1 MRNRQH
7 ARKSSIPGLGRPAGG
22 AGAEVRR
29 ESGLIRRSA
38 TERLE
43 VETPVLTIPPLS
55 APGDRIDY
63 MKVARL
69 RAAIEA
75 NDLPIDARAI
85 AEKLAATGLR
95 PLEVAEP
102 PADEAPPSAG
112 APARRS
118 EPPRR
123 RTSRRPRKP

>member
-1 MRNRQH
+1 MRNRQY
-7 ARKSSIPGLGRPAGG
+7 ARKSSISGLGRPAGG
-22 AGAEVRR
+22 IAERR
-29 ESGLIRRSA
+29 ESGLIRRPK

-63 MKVARL
+63 LKVERL

-85 AEKLAATGLR
+85 AEKLAVTGLA
-95 PLEVAEP
+95 PLVVEP
-102 PADEAPPSAG
+102 DAAPDEAPGPMDG
-112 APARRS
+112 ATLAS
-118 EPPRR
+118 ERR
-123 RTSRRPRKP
+123 RTSRRPRKR

>member
-7 ARKSSIPGLGRPAGG
+7 ARKSSISGLGRPSGG
-22 AGAEVRR
+22 DSAEVRR
-29 ESGLIRRSA
+29 ESGLIRRRT

-63 MKVARL
+63 MKVERL

-85 AEKLAATGLR
+85 AEKLAVTGLA
-95 PLEVAEP
+95 PLQVGEPSAE
-102 PADEAPPSAG
+102 EAPASTRA
-112 APARRS
+112 APLAS

-123 RTSRRPRKP
+123 RTSRRPRKV

>member
-1 MRNRQH
+1 M
-7 ARKSSIPGLGRPAGG
+7 
-22 AGAEVRR
+22 
-29 ESGLIRRSA
+29 
-38 TERLE
+38 
-43 VETPVLTIPPLS
+43 ETPVLTIPPLS

-85 AEKLAATGLR
+85 ADKLAVTGLV
-95 PLEVAEP
+95 PLPGGEP
-102 PADEAPPSAG
+102 SADEAPASSQA
-112 APARRS
+112 APLASEPRQEPGLLAEPRQEPGLLAEPRQARGLRS
-118 EPPRR
+118 LEPRASDPPRR